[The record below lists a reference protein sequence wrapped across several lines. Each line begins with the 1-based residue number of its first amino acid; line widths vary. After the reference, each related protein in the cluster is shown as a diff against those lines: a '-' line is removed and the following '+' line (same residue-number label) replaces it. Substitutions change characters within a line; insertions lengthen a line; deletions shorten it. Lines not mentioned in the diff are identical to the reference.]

1 MGKIIWNVAQSK
13 IGDQLEPI
21 TNLAFADDTGV
32 FGNSRESASF
42 LVSETSNN
50 FDRIGVE
57 INYEKSIAILIEDI
71 RWLYK

>member
-1 MGKIIWNVAQSK
+1 MGKIIWNVVQSK

-50 FDRIGVE
+50 
-57 INYEKSIAILIEDI
+57 LIELVSKLI
-71 RWLYK
+71 MKNQLPY